1 MTTLRP
7 TRYADR
13 DNSTFFQAAGDLIT
27 IGYRVRRRKRL
38 LVLSSPAQVRIEAS
52 FGGGAPSIS
61 YEYAIPADFEVGVE
75 IGSLER
81 GLYGFMDQVVRT
93 AVQRQA
99 MERTERAIES
109 AESRHLFELDP
120 LSASAEDRP
129 QRYEVAPAEVR
140 AVLAELVDRVITA
153 VKHLT
158 NVTSL
163 SREGLQAY
171 QQDRSEA
178 LDRVLESS
186 SLSSSL
192 RVQEIL
198 QAVESLLSHEA
209 DPDADVNALRETTLH
224 YLARLAGRQ
233 SAGAP
238 KLTVEQA
245 HIIANEFVPAY
256 VELNRSYVSA
266 AAFPRDIVEHAF
278 GSFFGGGIAG
288 FLTLSVFGEMVIRGI
303 AGVSVDIPGWY
314 VGAAVAFVWPYL
326 KAAYGLVTRE
336 GWYERRREALIKKVN
351 ARLRLSWP
359 DDSAPRSLGR

>member
-1 MTTLRP
+1 MSTFRP

-13 DNSTFFQAAGDLIT
+13 DNSTFFETAGDLIT
-27 IGYRVRRRKRL
+27 FRYSVTERKRL
-38 LVLSSPAQVRIEAS
+38 FVLPGPARVKIEAS
-52 FGGGAPSIS
+52 FGGGAPSIAHE
-61 YEYAIPADFEVGVE
+61 YEIPADFGVGAE
-75 IGSLER
+75 IGRLER

-120 LSASAEDRP
+120 EVESALDRP
-129 QRYEVAPAEVR
+129 QRFDLAPAEVR
-140 AVLAELVDRVITA
+140 ATLEELVERVITA
-153 VKHLT
+153 VRHLT

-163 SREGLQAY
+163 SRDGLQAY
-171 QQDRSEA
+171 QQDRTEA
-178 LDRVLESS
+178 LDRVLEST

-209 DPDADVNALRETTLH
+209 DPNADVKTLRETTLR
-224 YLARLAGRQ
+224 YLARLARRQ
-233 SAGAP
+233 GEGVA
-238 KLTVEQA
+238 KLTEEQA
-245 HIIANEFVPAY
+245 HIIANEFVPSY
-256 VELNRSYVSA
+256 VELNRKYDRA
-266 AAFPRDIVEHAF
+266 GAFPGSIVEHAF

-288 FLTLSVFGEMVIRGI
+288 WLTLSVFGEAVIRGI
-303 AGVSVDIPGWY
+303 FGVAVDIPGWY

-326 KAAYGLVTRE
+326 KGAYGLATRE
-336 GWYERRREALIKKVN
+336 GWYERKREALFQKVV

-359 DDSAPRSLGR
+359 DDSARRSLSR